1 MTNTIYIV
9 TKNADFT
16 EGRGPMLYHA
26 AFRHHKDAVAY
37 IMSKEGI
44 FGTDQPVTPRTYNDG
59 SESYNG
65 YSIQPSVLIEEFD
78 LEKVEEKKRK
88 IEETKLEMERLQ
100 NELDALNKGI
110 GNF

>member
-1 MTNTIYIV
+1 MQRSVI
-9 TKNADFT
+9 TKMPLHILCRKT
-16 EGRGPMLYHA
+16 YGSE
-26 AFRHHKDAVAY
+26 
-37 IMSKEGI
+37 
-44 FGTDQPVTPRTYNDG
+44 QPVNPRVYNDG